1 MADLTQDQIAQLM
14 QMYRNGGFSTGAN
27 IGGQYLAP
35 IGVQGAGEDNG
46 MNTLQGFTGFDPQTI
61 ANQQAQY
68 GRIMPNT
75 QGSIYG
81 VNGGY
86 GGSYKTQDDNPDGI
100 QKAVLAAIIAAS
112 AGAASGFTSGTAIPG
127 STATIGADGLG
138 AAAGGGGLGGGVAAG
153 GAGVLGDTT
162 AMGYDPMFGAATEG
176 MPNTAAMGAAGGGGA
191 GASGY
196 TLGADA
202 LPGVSTMSPSTI
214 AGAASPIGMGAGG
227 GGALSSLAST
237 LGVSPSLLTGGISL
251 LGGLLG
257 SKGVQTQQTGT
268 KDIPEWLKPYV
279 GQQLNYA
286 SGLLD
291 KQMSPQY
298 QQAADQIRT
307 QSMGLLAPQQQTN
320 FGRFFPGK

>member
-1 MADLTQDQIAQLM
+1 MDLTPDQIAQLM
-14 QMYRNGGFSTGAN
+14 QMYRSGGFSQGAN

-35 IGVQGAGEDNG
+35 IGIQGAGEDNG

-61 ANQQAQY
+61 ADQQAKY

-75 QGSIYG
+75 EGSIYG

-112 AGAASGFTSGTAIPG
+112 AGAASGMMGGAAVPG
-127 STATIGADGLG
+127 SSATIGAEGLG
-138 AAAGGGGLGGGVAAG
+138 AAGGAGGGFGGAAAG

-162 AMGYDPMFGAATEG
+162 AMGYDPMFASTGGT
-176 MPNTAAMGAAGGGGA
+176 GGGAA

-196 TLGADA
+196 TMGADA
-202 LPGVSTMSPSTI
+202 LPGVSTMSPSTV
-214 AGAASPIGMGAGG
+214 AGAASPIGSMGAAAGAGG
-227 GGALSSLAST
+227 STLNQLASG
-237 LGVSPSLLTGGISL
+237 LGISPGLLTGGVSL

-257 SKGVQTQQTGT
+257 SKGVQSETSQT
-268 KDIPEWLKPYV
+268 KDLPAWLLPYAQKQM
-279 GQQLNYA
+279 GYA

-291 KQMSPQY
+291 KQMTPQY

-320 FGRFFPGK
+320 FARFFPGK